1 MTCDRLIK
9 HSIFIIWRILTPH
22 FEASHKQ
29 FEFLLHSPKVSG
41 DPNTSCWSPCYPSSI
56 IPEIKKYQRRN
67 VEILEP
73 HNLAASWGPK
83 TSDWSPGQPASDW
96 WRRMRE
102 NPTFHP
108 LTEMSE
114 YLDSPSWP
122 RASTHKYPHFR
133 ISTIHSTTEFVQ
145 ALLFWNWRDY
155 NMSLLIVHSHYNEM
169 PSRILPQKVD
179 H

>member
-102 NPTFHP
+102 T
-108 LTEMSE
+108 
-114 YLDSPSWP
+114 
-122 RASTHKYPHFR
+122 
-133 ISTIHSTTEFVQ
+133 
-145 ALLFWNWRDY
+145 LLFIPWQKCQNIWIPLPGPALPPTNTLTLGSPHYFLRL
-155 NMSLLIVHSHYNEM
+155 SLFKLYFFGTGEIIIC
-169 PSRILPQKVD
+169 PF
-179 H
+179 